1 MDKNEFL
8 QAIREI
14 GTCEDD
20 VIRRDKLNDLQNNI
34 SSIFDENLSLTE
46 RNTSLTADNETLR
59 SANMKLFLQVG
70 SDDTDEPNTPKP
82 SEEEKPKEKRKFEDL
97 FNEKGE
103 LK

>member
-8 QAIREI
+8 QAIKEI

-20 VIRRDKLNDLQNNI
+20 VQRRTLLTDLQNNV
-34 SSIFDENLSLTE
+34 SSVFDDNITLNE

-70 SDDTDEPNTPKP
+70 SDDTDAPNG
-82 SEEEKPKEKRKFEDL
+82 SEVDKPKEKRKFENL

-103 LK
+103 IK

>member
-20 VIRRDKLNDLQNNI
+20 VQRRDMLNDLQNNV
-34 SSIFDENLSLTE
+34 SSIFDENTSLTE
-46 RNTSLTADNETLR
+46 RNTSLTTDNETLR

-70 SDDTDEPNTPKP
+70 SDEPNTPNG
-82 SEEEKPKEKRKFEDL
+82 SEVDKAKEKRKFEDL

-103 LK
+103 IK